1 MAAPGGCWPAKDRP
15 RAVPSLTRQ
24 RSAAASGIVLVLRF
38 GAGAVLNYGLGVVL
52 AWMLTPSQFG
62 SVSVLQNVQFL
73 CSALLSAGFPWALTG
88 IIAQADAR
96 LGVDAAYRAALVGNL
111 GVGALLALIF
121 VGAQIA
127 RGVVPGAS
135 VATVA
140 VIAATIAMTAVSTT
154 LQGGLHGE
162 RRFDGLGFMQ
172 TTGIGVKVALTLM
185 LVSLVQLRIGGAA
198 IGFLGGAVV
207 ATAVGVWALRDQL
220 PRPGPMAWR
229 ATTSRALSMAIA
241 TSAVSLILT
250 TDVVALSLI
259 GQRHG
264 VSAGDIAVYQ
274 AAAVLAR
281 APYFAAEA
289 LSSAVFPFIAKAE
302 TAASVR
308 SWFLAAFRWVPLA
321 LVPLQLILLVTPETA
336 LALFFPASYERGADL
351 LRILAV
357 GTLGLLSAEMLLKTL
372 YARGLTASL
381 ARRVPIAL
389 AVQAVALGVAVPRWG
404 TVGAA
409 VAFAVG
415 SWTGAIVLGHLFVSH
430 YGASWP
436 SRRLAMRYPLALVPL
451 VIMLAAAD
459 VVPELPALAVI
470 VVGLALY
477 AVTAVR
483 ARLVRDEDV
492 TRVLTFLRRLR
503 PKRGAAQ
510 A

>member
-1 MAAPGGCWPAKDRP
+1 ML
-15 RAVPSLTRQ
+15 SLTRQ
-24 RSAAASGIVLVLRF
+24 RSAAASGVVLVLRF
-38 GAGAVLNYGLGVVL
+38 GVGAVLNYSLGVVL

-62 SVSVLQNVQFL
+62 SVSVLQNLLFL

-88 IIAQADAR
+88 IIAQAEAR

-111 GVGALLALIF
+111 GFGAVLALVF
-121 VGAQIA
+121 VGAQIT
-127 RGVVPGAS
+127 RGVVPGVS

-140 VIAATIAMTAVSTT
+140 VIAATIAMTSVSTT
-154 LQGGLHGE
+154 LQGALHGE
-162 RRFDGLGFMQ
+162 RRFDGLSLMQ
-172 TTGIGVKVALTLM
+172 TTGIGVKVALTLI
-185 LVSLVQLRIGGAA
+185 LVSLVRVRAGGAA
-198 IGFLGGAVV
+198 AGFLAGAIT
-207 ATAVGVWALRDQL
+207 ATAVGAWALRDRL
-220 PRPGPMAWR
+220 PRRGPMAWR

-241 TSAVSLILT
+241 TSAVSLIMT

-264 VSAGDIAVYQ
+264 LSAGDIAVYQ

-281 APYFAAEA
+281 APYFVAEA
-289 LSSAVFPFIAKAE
+289 LSSAIFPSIAKAE
-302 TAASVR
+302 TAAAVR
-308 SWFLAAFRWVPLA
+308 SWFLAAYRWVPLA
-321 LVPLQLILLVTPETA
+321 LVPLQLILLVAPGTA
-336 LALFFPASYERGADL
+336 LALFFPAPYERAADL

-357 GTLGLLSAEMLLKTL
+357 GTLGLLTADMLLKTL

-389 AVQAVALGVAVPRWG
+389 TVEVVALVVAVPRWG
-404 TVGAA
+404 TTGAA
-409 VAFAVG
+409 AAFAVG
-415 SWTGAIVLGHLFVSH
+415 SWTGAVLLGHLFASQ

-436 SRRLAMRYPLALVPL
+436 SRKVAMRYPLALAPL
-451 VIMLAAAD
+451 VVLLAAAN

-470 VVGLALY
+470 AVGLALY

-492 TRVLTFLRRLR
+492 TRVSAVLRQLR
-503 PKRGAAQ
+503 PKRRAAQ